1 MKSIPNLISLLRILL
16 VIPTVYLL
24 LDHQYSY
31 ALLLFFVAG
40 VSDGLDGFLARRFGW
55 TSRLGSF
62 LDPMGDKLLMTASY
76 FMLGMLGHLPVWLVA
91 IVIGRDLVIVLGAS
105 AYRLLVQDISMSP
118 LLISKANTVAQIF
131 LVLLML
137 FSLSGLPVSAD
148 VPGWLIVKTIYLVA
162 LTSVL
167 SGLAYILIWSK
178 RAIDN
183 IRQKNK
189 KGIDQKGIDQ
199 KGIDQKGI
207 DQKGIDQP

>member
-1 MKSIPNLISLLRILL
+1 MKFIPNLISLLRILL

-24 LDHQYSY
+24 LNHQYSY

-40 VSDGLDGFLARRFGW
+40 LSDGLDGFLARRFNW

-76 FMLGMLGHLPVWLVA
+76 FMLGMLGHLPIWLVA

-118 LLISKANTVAQIF
+118 LLISKANTAAQIF

-137 FSLSGLPVSAD
+137 FSLSGLPVSED
-148 VPGWLIVKTIYLVA
+148 VPGWLILGTVYLVTI
-162 LTSVL
+162 TSIL
-167 SGLAYILIWSK
+167 SGLAYIVIWSK
-178 RAIDN
+178 RAMNDTKE
-183 IRQKNK
+183 KN
-189 KGIDQKGIDQ
+189 QA
-199 KGIDQKGI
+199 
-207 DQKGIDQP
+207 

>member
-1 MKSIPNLISLLRILL
+1 MKFIPNIISILRILL

-40 VSDGLDGFLARRFGW
+40 LSDGLDGFLARRFNW

-76 FMLGMLGHLPVWLVA
+76 FMLGMLGHLPIWLVA

-118 LLISKANTVAQIF
+118 LLISKANTAAQIF

-137 FSLSGLPVSAD
+137 FKLSGLPVSAD
-148 VPGWLIVKTIYLVA
+148 VPGWLILGTIYLVA
-162 LTSVL
+162 MTSVL
-167 SGLAYILIWSK
+167 SGLAYIVVWSK
-178 RAIDN
+178 RAVEDTREN
-183 IRQKNK
+183 N
-189 KGIDQKGIDQ
+189 QKGNNQ
-199 KGIDQKGI
+199 A
-207 DQKGIDQP
+207 